1 MLTDDNPVYHARSVH
16 VSRAN
21 LITRASTIDMLWRN
35 FLSPEF
41 GAKFQRGVPLFLK
54 VPEFHYKRRGAA
66 RAQSSACG
74 RGGDAV
80 SLT

>member
-41 GAKFQRGVPLFLK
+41 GAKFQREVPLFLK
-54 VPEFHYKRRGAA
+54 VPEFHYKGVARPGRSPA
-66 RAQSSACG
+66 RADVVGTRS
-74 RGGDAV
+74 V
-80 SLT
+80 